1 MEAPS
6 RIEVDL
12 TAVSHNV
19 RLLRE
24 ATPGTGIC
32 AVIKADGYGLG
43 AARLAKR
50 LEIEGVEMLAVSTPA
65 VVRALADAAIRTPVL
80 SLLPLPELARS
91 DSLYRIASQG
101 LLHQTVHDRDTLRAI
116 VSDGDRLG
124 ISLPVH
130 LEVDTGMSRGGCR
143 PEIAMELLRL
153 IREHHRLRL
162 AGVFTH
168 FASAD
173 TDADFTARQDAKFES
188 FLEQAGDLIPPEA
201 RIHEANTFGA
211 FRRRA
216 YHRGMVR
223 VGLALLGYASE
234 EFDDPSSF
242 ELNETARKLR
252 PVVRWESAIAQ
263 IKDIDAGER
272 VGYVGTWTAPRKTTI
287 GIVPVGYADGYP
299 LALSNRSKVGLR
311 IEGPSGERLVTFVP
325 VVGRVSMDQITVDL
339 TDVGD
344 AVARGAKVELI
355 SRDPTA
361 PNHLPTLAHNAGTI
375 AHELLCRL
383 SPRLPR
389 SYVAT
394 EDARESAERSL
405 IV

>member
-19 RLLRE
+19 RLFRE
-24 ATPGTGIC
+24 ASPGTGIC

-50 LEIEGVEMLAVSTPA
+50 LEIEGVEMLAVSTPET
-65 VVRALADAAIRTPVL
+65 VRILADAAIRTPVL

-91 DSLYRIASQG
+91 DSLYRVASQG
-101 LLHQTVHDRDTLRAI
+101 LLHQTIHDRDTLRAI
-116 VSDGDRLG
+116 AGDADRLG
-124 ISLPVH
+124 ITLPVH
-130 LEVDTGMSRGGCR
+130 LEVDTGMCRGGCR
-143 PEIAMELLRL
+143 PEIAIELLRA
-153 IREHHRLRL
+153 IRGHHRLRL
-162 AGVFTH
+162 TGLFTH

-173 TDADFTARQDAKFES
+173 TDAEFTAQQDAKFES

-211 FRRRA
+211 FRRRV

-234 EFDDPSSF
+234 EFDNPSAF

-252 PVVRWESAIAQ
+252 PVIRWESTLAQ
-263 IKDIDAGER
+263 IKTVHPGER
-272 VGYVGTWTAPRKTTI
+272 VGYGGTWAAARETTL
-287 GIVPVGYADGYP
+287 GVVPVGYADGYP
-299 LALSNRSKVGLR
+299 LALSSMAKVGVR
-311 IEGPSGERLVTFVP
+311 IDGPSGENLLAFVP
-325 VVGRVSMDQITVDL
+325 AVGRVSMDQITVDL
-339 TDVGD
+339 TDVRD
-344 AVARGAKVELI
+344 SVARGAKVELI

-394 EDARESAERSL
+394 EDARESAARSL
-405 IV
+405 AV